1 MRISHRPKLSFTQEE
16 LDHLIKLSR
25 SRNQAASIVTR
36 SKIALLSFQG
46 KNDTEI
52 SRELKVDYK
61 TVRLWIQRVLDLGVK
76 EGLIDKSRSGKPR
89 VISAESRARVVLL
102 ACMKPKDL
110 GYPHEIWTQRLLAEH
125 IRENCIKEE
134 HPDLSKIC
142 QGTISRILNASKIKP
157 HKIRYYIAKVDP
169 DFDQKAANVLDTYR
183 EAKRLNEK
191 KNNKEKIRKVII
203 SYDEKPGIQAIG
215 NKYPDLMPVEG
226 RYSTLARDY
235 EYKKYGTLSL
245 LAGIDLISG
254 RISYKIFENHRSCE
268 FIEYLKELESLYP
281 EEKIEVIIDNLKVHT
296 SEETQKYLE
305 SVPDKFKFVFTPK
318 HASWLNIIESFFS
331 KMVRS
336 ILRGIRVDSL
346 DELEKRI
353 SQYIDKLNENPVLF
367 TWKYMM
373 EGRFEMPGGITI

>member
-1 MRISHRPKLSFTQEE
+1 M
-16 LDHLIKLSR
+16 
-25 SRNQAASIVTR
+25 
-36 SKIALLSFQG
+36 
-46 KNDTEI
+46 
-52 SRELKVDYK
+52 KVDYK